1 MAICVVKSCRS
12 QTSELFCAPDQKDKL
27 KKWKM
32 TIGTNE
38 NEFLICEKHF
48 AKENVIIE
56 KSLTTN
62 AFPSLLLKPSDYRK
76 EFSCGSC
83 LKQFESSEERAIT
96 GLNVVEC
103 LKKFSIEVSYN
114 IKMILFNKQL

>member
-32 TIGTNE
+32 TIGTCDSDS
-38 NEFLICEKHF
+38 FLICERHF
-48 AKENVIIE
+48 TKEHVIIE
-56 KSLTTN
+56 KSLTAN
-62 AFPSLLLKPSDYRK
+62 AFPTLLLKPSDYRK

-83 LKQFESSEERAIT
+83 LKQFENSEERAIT
-96 GLNVVEC
+96 GSNVVEC
-103 LKKFSIEVSYN
+103 LKKFSIDVSLSISTYSN
-114 IKMILFNKQL
+114 